1 VSSPPS
7 RDLYGPDL
15 AFIHHTGWEAH
26 ALSAWPRV
34 ARHLPRRGLVLD
46 LGCGAGPLSKALVRR
61 GCDVWGLD
69 ISPAMI
75 ALARR
80 RVPRA
85 TFVCGSL
92 DTTRL
97 PRCDAAIAI
106 GEILNYLPSLDRA
119 LHSVRA
125 ALRPGGV
132 FVFDALLPRPRR
144 TRYAA
149 RSGDGWALIAKIDE
163 SPTRVRRDIA
173 TFRDG
178 RFVREVHEQRLHPA
192 ATVLRRLRAA
202 GFRAR
207 RHPLDAQHALF
218 VAVT

>member
-1 VSSPPS
+1 MVSAPS

-15 AFIHHTGWEAH
+15 ALIHHTGWETH
-26 ALSAWPRV
+26 ALSAWRRITP
-34 ARHLPRRGLVLD
+34 HLPRRGLVLD
-46 LGCGAGPLSKALVRR
+46 LGCGAGPLSAALVRR
-61 GCDVWGLD
+61 GCAVWGLD

-80 RVPRA
+80 RAPRA
-85 TFVCGSL
+85 TFVVGSL
-92 DTTRL
+92 NATPL
-97 PRCDAAIAI
+97 PTCDAAIAI
-106 GEILNYLPSLDRA
+106 GEVLNYLPSIDRT
-119 LHSVRA
+119 LRRVRA

-132 FVFDALLPRPRR
+132 FVFDALLPRPHR

-149 RSGDGWALIAKIDE
+149 RSGEGWALIARIDE
-163 SPTRVRRDIA
+163 SATRVRRDIA

-178 RFVREVHEQRLHPA
+178 RFAREVHEQRLYPVA
-192 ATVLRRLRAA
+192 RILRRVRAA

-207 RHPLDAQHALF
+207 ALKLDAQHALL